1 MKESLQNETFDV
13 ETRLMHA
20 QNDLMEGSV
29 KEERAAKAIAELQ
42 DELTTALNDRKDLE
56 IEFIALKK
64 NFYNLRTD
72 LDKEKVKN
80 ESMSVELI
88 NLVNEN
94 KVVQRDMQINER
106 SADQVN
112 QNKLYQEQKANRF
125 EQELDDTRK
134 QLQKAQMDLQQQRSM
149 AMGEN

>member
-1 MKESLQNETFDV
+1 MQIENTQIKEELETQTFDIKTQLV
-13 ETRLMHA
+13 HA
-20 QNDLMEGSV
+20 QNDQVESSV

-42 DELTTALNDRKDLE
+42 DELTTALNERKDLE

-80 ESMSVELI
+80 ENMSVELI

-94 KVVQRDMQINER
+94 KIVQRDLQMNER
-106 SADQVN
+106 NTD
-112 QNKLYQEQKANRF
+112 
-125 EQELDDTRK
+125 
-134 QLQKAQMDLQQQRSM
+134 
-149 AMGEN
+149 

>member
-1 MKESLQNETFDV
+1 
-13 ETRLMHA
+13 MHA
-20 QNDLMEGSV
+20 QNDLMEGSA
-29 KEERAAKAIAELQ
+29 KEQRASKAIAELQ
-42 DELTTALNDRKDLE
+42 DEVTTALNDRKDLE

-106 SADQVN
+106 NTDQVN
-112 QNKLYQEQKANRF
+112 QNKMYHE
-125 EQELDDTRK
+125 
-134 QLQKAQMDLQQQRSM
+134 
-149 AMGEN
+149 